1 MNRIVTSV
9 VTDAHAYTHSDSPWI
24 IGEHKSAYGKLMHYL
39 SGGGMTTFGRTVT
52 QEETKSRHR
61 RFLVWA
67 AVFGVLWVVFYLA

>member
-1 MNRIVTSV
+1 MSRIVTSV

-24 IGEHKSAYGKLMHYL
+24 IGEHESAYGKLIHYL

-61 RFLVWA
+61 RFLAWA